1 MDAETRKFLEQY
13 RKAMANHVPS
23 AEERMEMENAFGKGA
38 VVVDVITG
46 QRFQL

>member
-23 AEERMEMENAFGKGA
+23 PEERMEMENAFGKGA
-38 VVVDVITG
+38 VVVNVLTG
-46 QRFQL
+46 QRIQL